1 ECAQLA
7 RVGRPFQ
14 EYVMRNR
21 GSPLHDRVQLWQGRD
36 PGFHRDVWCACQTLP
51 EYGHQLD
58 GQTGMC
64 FVEHAL
70 PVPLDEGVEPAHP
83 VRRVVGAGAGDWD
96 QADFISKKSKSNF
109 AVLVDEKA
117 FVKPAALFKITPA
130 D

>member
-1 ECAQLA
+1 MTCVVNARFLGDHEDVRAVRQPSPGDDCAKNISRTPCSYPATAGRVLAQPSERNASSECAQLA

-70 PVPLDEGVEPAHP
+70 
-83 VRRVVGAGAGDWD
+83 
-96 QADFISKKSKSNF
+96 
-109 AVLVDEKA
+109 
-117 FVKPAALFKITPA
+117 
-130 D
+130 